1 MNNIYYRVVKSYV
14 GRETVFIPESMY
26 EQIKLVNGVYFEDLN
41 PTVKVKEV
49 CFAKTVEGCLFG
61 INMFLEEGTYH
72 IYQTSMTPTI
82 DLSYS
87 GIADFP
93 AIQEVRYQEPVS
105 ATYVGEI
112 YVTNFLIHCLNGL
125 YEEANMGKQFNHK
138 LASKELVRF
147 KEVNNEIIYS
157 KEVG

>member
-1 MNNIYYRVVKSYV
+1 MENIYYRIVKEAV
-14 GRETVFIPESMY
+14 GKETVFIPEQSH
-26 EQIKLVNGVYFEDLN
+26 EQIKLVDGVFIEDLN

-72 IYQTSMTPTI
+72 IYKTDRIPTI
-82 DLSYS
+82 DLSHS
-87 GIADFP
+87 GIGDFP
-93 AIQEVRYQEPVS
+93 TIQEVRYQEPVP

-112 YVTNFLIHCLNGL
+112 YVTNFLIHCLTGL
-125 YEEANMGKQFNHK
+125 YEEANKGKQFNHTF
-138 LASKELVRF
+138 ASKELVRF
-147 KEVNNEIIYS
+147 QEVNNEIIYS